1 MKEPTTKKLI
11 FRKARKLILKLVVLA
26 VLLSATGVVHA
37 TTGYF
42 WGYLSNGDTVWL
54 WCGQGGNYWTR
65 CDTGSCLRAKVAP
78 AMHAI
83 RRFARKPPITTVTF
97 WQTSD
102 SAVI

>member
-65 CDTGSCLRAKVAP
+65 CDTGSC
-78 AMHAI
+78 
-83 RRFARKPPITTVTF
+83 PPGESCPCYACD
-97 WQTSD
+97 TSLCAETAD
-102 SAVI
+102 YYCDLLAN